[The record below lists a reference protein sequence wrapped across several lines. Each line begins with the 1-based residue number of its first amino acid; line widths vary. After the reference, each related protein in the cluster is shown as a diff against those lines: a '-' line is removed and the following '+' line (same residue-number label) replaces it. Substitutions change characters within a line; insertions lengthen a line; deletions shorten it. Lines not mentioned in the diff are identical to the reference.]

1 MYFLLSNQTK
11 HISETALV
19 TSTYIFC
26 CWPCYLLA
34 NEKLFIDTHTAQ
46 KTPVH
51 LIFVEYDIILLSN
64 ARNKK
69 RVRFAIIYE
78 IFNTKS
84 CPFSQHCL
92 ITIHNPYDLV

>member
-51 LIFVEYDIILLSN
+51 LIFVEYTIILLSN
-64 ARNKK
+64 ASDKK
-69 RVRFAIIYE
+69 ELDLPLYMKSVIPNHVHFHNIVYLRFTIPII
-78 IFNTKS
+78 
-84 CPFSQHCL
+84 
-92 ITIHNPYDLV
+92 